1 MKNNQ
6 SKPNLIYVIQEHW
19 ATHHH
24 FDLRLQIGSV
34 LKSWAIPKQLPE
46 KEEEKRLAVETED
59 HALEYSEFEGLIPE
73 GMYGA
78 GKVKI
83 WDSGFYEPEEISDK
97 KIIVNIKG
105 KKLKGKYCLIKFKGK
120 NWLFFKKKE

>member
-1 MKNNQ
+1 MPFINK
-6 SKPNLIYVIQEHW
+6 KLIYIIQEHW

-24 FDLRLQIGSV
+24 FDLRLQIGNI
-34 LKSWAIPKQLPE
+34 LKSWAIPKQPPE

-59 HALEYSEFEGLIPE
+59 HALEYGKFEGLIGE
-73 GMYGA
+73 GMYGV

-83 WDSGFYEPEEISDK
+83 WDKGFYEPEEIADK
-97 KIIVNIKG
+97 KIVVNIKG

-120 NWLFFKKKE
+120 NWLFFKRKA